1 MADQF
6 RYAHV
11 GDRPLV
17 LGQRLVKPG
26 EEFDSAEPIAS
37 NANFEPRNDNAKAHQ
52 AAVDAADAE
61 LVKEHELER
70 GLATGALIESEA
82 SADAGPKVKRSKKDS
97 AAGGQ
102 EG

>member
-11 GDRPLV
+11 GDRPLG

-26 EEFDSAEPIAS
+26 EEFDSAEPITS
-37 NANFEPRNDNAKAHQ
+37 NANFEPRSDNAKAHQ

-82 SADAGPKVKRSKKDS
+82 PDAGPKVKRSKKDS